1 MIKDAKYLL
10 TETDP
15 AKVPP
20 CAAELAF
27 VGRSNVGKSSL
38 LNAVMGH
45 NLARVSQTP
54 GRTRTIN
61 VYQVSFA
68 RWLVDLP
75 GYGFARGPERERRAW
90 RDMIEGYL
98 TSRESL
104 RGVVSLV
111 DAEVGPTDLDLQMME
126 WLESQSI
133 PFMTVATKADKVK
146 ASRLFAQKKEVAEAV
161 GVAPDALIWVSA
173 AKGTGIGPLR
183 DSLLNILNK
192 K

>member
-15 AKVPP
+15 FKVPP

-38 LNAVMGH
+38 LNAVLGN

-61 VYQVSFA
+61 VYQVSFG

-98 TSRESL
+98 TGRESL
-104 RGVVSLV
+104 RAVISLV
-111 DAEVGPTDLDLQMME
+111 DAEVGPTELDLQMME

-146 ASRLFAQKKEVAEAV
+146 ASRLFAQKKEVAQAV
-161 GVAPDALIWVSA
+161 GVAPEALIWVSA
-173 AKGTGIGPLR
+173 ARGSGIGPLR